1 MGNENLH
8 IRRAANIVYKLFDE
22 IDERL
27 KELE

>member
-1 MGNENLH
+1 MGSDNLH
-8 IRRAANIVYKLFDE
+8 IRRSADIVYKLFDE

>member
-1 MGNENLH
+1 MGSDNLH
-8 IRRAANIVYKLFDE
+8 IRRSADIVHKFFDE

>member
-1 MGNENLH
+1 MGSNNLH
-8 IRRAANIVYKLFDE
+8 IRRAADVVHKLFDE